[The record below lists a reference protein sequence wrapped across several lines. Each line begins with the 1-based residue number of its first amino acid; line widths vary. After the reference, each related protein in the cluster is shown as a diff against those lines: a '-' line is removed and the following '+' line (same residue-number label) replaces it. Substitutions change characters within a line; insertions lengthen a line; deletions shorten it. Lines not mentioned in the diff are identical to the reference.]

1 MTKTV
6 YSHAE
11 FDAVV
16 EETFPFVLGYAGG
29 STPVVKPEAGK
40 VSVQATR
47 AAKVLYDN
55 PLEEIA

>member
-16 EETFPFVLGYAGG
+16 EETFPFDLGYAGG
-29 STPVVKPEAGK
+29 STPVDKPE
-40 VSVQATR
+40 

-55 PLEEIA
+55 QLEEIA